1 MPTSRA
7 IAATIA
13 AMVAGLLAAACAH
26 HAHPALAPDPEVQG
40 LVATLRTATTRFQAL
55 DSAVAAGYARDVP
68 RCFVMQDHGAMG
80 YHHVNR
86 SYVDSLLDPQ
96 HPEIL
101 LYERAADS
109 AYRLTAIEFI
119 VPYRLWPAAS
129 ESIPT
134 VRGQRLHR
142 VDEVNVWGL
151 HVWLWKEN
159 PAGLF
164 ADWNPTVSC
173 PPGTPDGLR

>member
-1 MPTSRA
+1 MTIAYRA
-7 IAATIA
+7 LATVAAATLTI
-13 AMVAGLLAAACAH
+13 ACAH
-26 HAHPALAPDPEVQG
+26 QAPATFGAPLTPEVQD
-40 LVATLRTATTRFQAL
+40 LVAVVRAATTRFRSL
-55 DSAVAAGYARDVP
+55 DSAAAAGYARTVA
-68 RCFVMQDHGAMG
+68 RCYIMEHHGAMG

-86 SYVDSLLDPQ
+86 SYVDSVLDPE

-109 AYRLTAIEFI
+109 SYRLTAIEFI
-119 VPYRLWPAAS
+119 VPYRLWPAES
-129 ESIPT
+129 DSIPT

-142 VDEVNVWGL
+142 VDEVSVWGL
-151 HVWLWKEN
+151 HLWLWKEN

-173 PPGTPDGLR
+173 PPGTPNGLR

>member
-1 MPTSRA
+1 MTIAYRALAAVAAATLAIACAHQAPATSRA
-7 IAATIA
+7 P
-13 AMVAGLLAAACAH
+13 LA
-26 HAHPALAPDPEVQG
+26 PEVQD
-40 LVATLRTATTRFQAL
+40 LVAVVRAATTRFRSL
-55 DSAVAAGYARDVP
+55 DSAAAAGYPRDVA
-68 RCFVMQDHGAMG
+68 RCYIMEQHGAMG

-86 SYVDSLLDPQ
+86 SYVDSVLDPE

-109 AYRLTAIEFI
+109 SYRLTAIEFI
-119 VPYRLWPAAS
+119 VPYRLWPPDS
-129 ESIPT
+129 DSIPT

-142 VDEVNVWGL
+142 VDEVSVWGL
-151 HVWLWKEN
+151 HMWLWKEN

-173 PPGTPDGLR
+173 PPGTPNGLR

>member
-1 MPTSRA
+1 MNRRA
-7 IAATIA
+7 ITTLA
-13 AMVAGLLAAACAH
+13 AGLLTAACAH
-26 HAHPALAPDPEVQG
+26 HAHSTTQLDPQVEG
-40 LVATLRTATTRFQAL
+40 LVADLRAATSRFQVL
-55 DSAVAAGYARDVP
+55 DSAVSAGYQKDVA

-101 LYERAADS
+101 LYERAPDS
-109 AYRLTAIEFI
+109 TYRLTAIEFI
-119 VPYRLWPAAS
+119 VPYGIWPAAS
-129 ESIPT
+129 DSIPT
-134 VRGQRLHR
+134 VRGQRLRR

-173 PPGTPDGLR
+173 PPGTPNGLR

>member
-1 MPTSRA
+1 MTTLHRA
-7 IAATIA
+7 IATFAT
-13 AMVAGLLAAACAH
+13 VSAGLLAAACAH
-26 HAHPALAPDPEVQG
+26 HAPSTSRLDPEARA
-40 LVATLRTATTRFQAL
+40 LVSTLRAATTRFQTL
-55 DSAVAAGYARDVP
+55 DSAVAAGYPRDVA

-101 LYERAADS
+101 LYECAADS
-109 AYRLTAIEFI
+109 TYHLTAIEFI
-119 VPYRLWPAAS
+119 VPYRLWPADS
-129 ESIPT
+129 DSIPT

-159 PAGLF
+159 PAGMF

-173 PPGTPDGLR
+173 PPGTPNGLR